1 MPILVGKAYD
11 IIPGLIGFPWLDSEI
26 FTEGKSISKPNAE
39 KFVIS
44 ASTIFASTKC
54 HSSSVNQMRFGIGRL
69 RFAIKSP
76 SSIGLGFAQNGF
88 QGVPDLHLWDPDAML
103 ANRRS
108 RSGYPCRAQWRRLRR
123 TAKSTAPTST
133 TGIKSSSKESRSSCF
148 SCCFTGWE
156 TISGTV
162 VGCCGASVFL
172 LLKLFAACTVLF

>member
-1 MPILVGKAYD
+1 MPYL
-11 IIPGLIGFPWLDSEI
+11 SMQ
-26 FTEGKSISKPNAE
+26 SISKPNAE

-108 RSGYPCRAQWRRLRR
+108 RSGYPCGSQRRCLRH

-133 TGIKSSSKESRSSCF
+133 TGMKSSSKESRSSCF
-148 SCCFTGWE
+148 FCCFTGWE
-156 TISGTV
+156 TISGCV
-162 VGCCGASVFL
+162 VDCCFDLGWAYSSRGLDWQCPSPLSENPHRFPWKVRSVHS
-172 LLKLFAACTVLF
+172 